1 MKSVVG
7 HYAYGEATAGE
18 NAPEQGREEKRPLAA
33 RQLSKMIWTAV
44 CTSIMA
50 KAQAT
55 EERHSMMVPY
65 VRNIWP
71 LFEFPAQHRRRSRRW
86 MKLSMA

>member
-1 MKSVVG
+1 
-7 HYAYGEATAGE
+7 
-18 NAPEQGREEKRPLAA
+18 
-33 RQLSKMIWTAV
+33 MIWTAV